1 MKFQRSSS
9 PVNTSNHTQPRREGG
24 FTRRT
29 SASTSASAG
38 LVKPSRAAE
47 SHTRAICSRS
57 SLRTSGGIVLGPI
70 PAWPYTEG
78 SRPVRALFC
87 SSGDRPDRPRGGTEW
102 SNPLRSRLG
111 RPRMDPPSVASPHRN
126 SRAVSRTASNDL
138 ESWRQV
144 YALRALSGRYATH
157 HVRIT
162 GLDQRLPR
170 PPRRRR

>member
-1 MKFQRSSS
+1 MRVASLAAHRHQHRLRLDW
-9 PVNTSNHTQPRREGG
+9 SNQVERLNP
-24 FTRRT
+24 TRGPFVRGQ
-29 SASTSASAG
+29 ACE
-38 LVKPSRAAE
+38 RAAE
-47 SHTRAICSRS
+47 SYWDQS
-57 SLRTSGGIVLGPI
+57 